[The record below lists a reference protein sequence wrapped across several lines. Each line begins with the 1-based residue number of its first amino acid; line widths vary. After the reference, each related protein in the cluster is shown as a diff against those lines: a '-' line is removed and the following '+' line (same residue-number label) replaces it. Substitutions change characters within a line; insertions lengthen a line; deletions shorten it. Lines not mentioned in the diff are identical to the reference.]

1 MERVLAGYEPEK
13 LYWYFEELTR
23 IPRGSKNEKAVA
35 DFFCAEAEKLGL
47 PWYRDELHNV
57 LIKKPGCGGL
67 ENAKPVILQG
77 HSDVVCEKN
86 QDVTHDFTRD
96 PVEIYIE
103 DGYLKTRGTTLG
115 ADNGTACAIMLA
127 ILAEKG
133 GKHPP
138 LECLFTTQE
147 EIGMVGARGFD
158 YSKIRGRT
166 MINMDSGS
174 IARPTVSCAG
184 AEYDTVTFS
193 FTRAATEGEGA
204 EVFLTGLAGGHSGT
218 RAKLGRG
225 NSILLMARILDAAR
239 EKAPFRISFI
249 DGGNKANAIPREC
262 RVRLVTPDLAAFTAA
277 VKKEAGSLRREL
289 VEMDGAFSVTVTAVE
304 KEPAFSAKDTDDLL
318 FFLNLVPNGVLSTV
332 PDHPE
337 SVETSSNSGVIRT
350 EGDKVV
356 LTVMPRSSSES
367 RMDQIARRL
376 DLLAG
381 RVGAAIRHDDR
392 HQGWEFAPKSELRD
406 VYARVYRDMTGEEP
420 DFQGIH
426 AGLECGV
433 IGAGLGGVDALAIGV
448 KAPGAHTPEEKMDL
462 ADLARVYD
470 FLKRLLAAM

>member
-1 MERVLAGYEPEK
+1 MERVLAGYSPEK

-47 PWYRDELHNV
+47 EWYRDELHNV

-86 QDVTHDFTRD
+86 ENVIHDFTRD

-127 ILAEKG
+127 ILAEKDV
-133 GKHPP
+133 KHPP

-147 EIGMVGARGFD
+147 EIGMVGARAFD
-158 YSKIRGRT
+158 YSRMRGHT
-166 MINMDSGS
+166 MINMDCGS

-193 FTRAATEGEGA
+193 FTRSAAEGEGA
-204 EVFLTGLAGGHSGT
+204 EIFLTGLAGGHSGT
-218 RAKLGRG
+218 KAKLGRG
-225 NSILLMARILDAAR
+225 NSILLLARILDAAR
-239 EKAPFRISFI
+239 EKAPFRLSFI
-249 DGGNKANAIPREC
+249 EGGSKANAIPREC
-262 RVRLVTPDLAAFTAA
+262 RARLVATDRAALAEA
-277 VKKEAGSLRREL
+277 VKEAADALRREL
-289 VEMDGAFSVTVTAVE
+289 VEADAALSVTVTPAE
-304 KEPAFSAKDTDDLL
+304 KETAFSAKETDDLL

-332 PDHPE
+332 PDHSE
-337 SVETSSNSGVIRT
+337 NVETSSNSGVIRT
-350 EGDKVV
+350 EGDRVI
-356 LTVMPRSSSES
+356 LTIMPRSSSES

-381 RVGAAIRHDDR
+381 RVGASIRHDDR
-392 HQGWEFAPKSELRD
+392 HAGWEFAPKSELREI
-406 VYARVYRDMTGEEP
+406 YARVYREMTGEEP
-420 DFQGIH
+420 DFHGMH

-433 IGAGLGGVDALAIGV
+433 IGEGLGGVDALAMGV
-448 KAPGAHTPEEKMDL
+448 KAPGAHTPDEKLDL
-462 ADLARVYD
+462 ADLARVYE